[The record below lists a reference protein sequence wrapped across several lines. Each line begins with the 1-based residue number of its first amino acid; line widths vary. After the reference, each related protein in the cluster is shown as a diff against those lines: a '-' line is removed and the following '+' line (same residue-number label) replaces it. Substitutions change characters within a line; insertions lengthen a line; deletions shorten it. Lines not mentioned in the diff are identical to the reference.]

1 MTTDL
6 KTTIQEDMK
15 SAMRAKQT
23 LRLGTIRMLKAAI
36 KKEEID
42 RQVTLS
48 DSDIE
53 LIIIKM
59 IKQRKDSEQQF
70 LAANRQELAEKE
82 QSEIQV
88 LQEYLPEPLS
98 PDEVNSII
106 SEAIKA
112 TGATSMQDMGKVIGK
127 IRPDLQGKA
136 DMSQVSQLVKEKL
149 QG

>member
-1 MTTDL
+1 MTTNL

-98 PDEVNSII
+98 PEEVNSII